1 MVNRYTEVHKVEI
14 LTNTNYIMKNLSNL
28 FRAAMLAAIVTLFAS
43 CGANKQKSYS
53 RFDELNE
60 KIATL
65 EQEGWVIDGSTRTLK
80 GALMAHYDKID
91 SNTNLYETVGNSN
104 GCRSTTVCRAS
115 ALNAASVDFAVK
127 MGQDL
132 KGKTM
137 RDMGLD
143 EGAEVSNEYNR
154 FQEACISKF
163 AHSIKGDLQESFAVK
178 QVNPNTG
185 LNNYQIYFIVDKNA
199 IYTRRTDA
207 IKSALLESRLNQE
220 YAIAVEKFIDGE
232 IDGL

>member
-1 MVNRYTEVHKVEI
+1 
-14 LTNTNYIMKNLSNL
+14 MKNL
-28 FRAAMLAAIVTLFAS
+28 FRAAIFAAFVTLFAA
-43 CGANKQKSYS
+43 CGSNKPQSYS

-60 KIATL
+60 KLAEL
-65 EQEGWVIDGSTRTLK
+65 EQQGWVIDGSTRTLK
-80 GALMAHYDKID
+80 GALLGHYEKID
-91 SNTNLYETVGNSN
+91 SNTNIYETVGNST

-137 RDMGLD
+137 RDLGLD
-143 EGAEVSNEYNR
+143 EGAEISNEYNR
-154 FQEACISKF
+154 FQEACISNF
-163 AHSIKGDLQESFAVK
+163 AHSIKGELQESFAIK
-178 QVNPNTG
+178 QVNPNSG
-185 LNNYQIYFIVDKNA
+185 LCNYQIYYIVDKNA
-199 IYTRRTDA
+199 IHTRRTDA

-220 YAIAVEKFIDGE
+220 YARSVEKFIDGE